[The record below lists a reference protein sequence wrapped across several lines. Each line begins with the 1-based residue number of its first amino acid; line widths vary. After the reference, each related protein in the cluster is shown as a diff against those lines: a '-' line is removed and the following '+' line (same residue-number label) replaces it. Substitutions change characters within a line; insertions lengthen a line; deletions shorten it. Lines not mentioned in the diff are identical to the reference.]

1 VPQDD
6 GLLAVQLM
14 AQQIEPPPIALGT
27 QAPLWQLELVVHAA
41 PSGFCIKVHA
51 PAMQA

>member
-1 VPQDD
+1 VPQLV
-6 GLLAVQLM
+6 GLLALQLV
-14 AQQIEPPPIALGT
+14 AQQTEPPPIALGT
-27 QAPLWQLELVVHAA
+27 QAPLWQLELVVHGA